1 MIADHGCG
9 DATLKALEPWC
20 VYATFGAKHYHTSHP
35 FHSGGPFTKFT
46 SLATSPCGP
55 PSPAGQGAKRESLVP
70 PHTRGSVSLPLSAD
84 PLRPPPRAWQI
95 LLPTSH
101 VTF

>member
-9 DATLKALEPWC
+9 DATLKAVEPRC

-55 PSPAGQGAKRESLVP
+55 PSPAGHLDTGGFSVNRKSPVVKVP
-70 PHTRGSVSLPLSAD
+70 GGGS
-84 PLRPPPRAWQI
+84 
-95 LLPTSH
+95 
-101 VTF
+101 